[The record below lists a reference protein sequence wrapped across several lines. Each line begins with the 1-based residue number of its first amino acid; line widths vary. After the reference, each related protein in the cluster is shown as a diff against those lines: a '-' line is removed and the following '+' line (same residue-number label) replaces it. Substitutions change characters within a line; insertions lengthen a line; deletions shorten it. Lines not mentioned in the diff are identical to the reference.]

1 MESRQHL
8 DVATRGAFFSLKV
21 GQTKELIE
29 KMVENQGWTDEH
41 LKGTSH
47 SYEVNSLS
55 MEYLLNKLEERG
67 NWKRDRA
74 ALEYFAAKQP

>member
-8 DVATRGAFFSLKV
+8 DVAVGGAFFSLKV

-29 KMVENQGWTDEH
+29 KMVENQGCTDEH
-41 LKGTSH
+41 IKGMSY

-55 MEYLLNKLEERG
+55 MEYLLNKLEKEQIG
-67 NWKRDRA
+67 KDIM
-74 ALEYFAAKQP
+74 PH